1 MRILLAG
8 ATGVIGRQAVP
19 VLAAAG
25 HQVVGLARTP
35 ARLPDAEVLAADA
48 LDRAAVQGAVLAAG
62 PDVIVHMLTA
72 IPDPVDPR
80 HLARDMALTNRL
92 HTQGTANLL
101 AAAGGLTRRLRAGRL
116 PLIGDGPRCSPSS
129 TPTTWPRRSWP
140 PSSTRRP
147 GGP

>member
-1 MRILLAG
+1 MEAS
-8 ATGVIGRQAVP
+8 TDAVP
-19 VLAAAG
+19 SG
-25 HQVVGLARTP
+25 RRHP
-35 ARLPDAEVLAADA
+35 AADA
-48 LDRAAVQGAVLAAG
+48 LDRAAVQRAVLAAG